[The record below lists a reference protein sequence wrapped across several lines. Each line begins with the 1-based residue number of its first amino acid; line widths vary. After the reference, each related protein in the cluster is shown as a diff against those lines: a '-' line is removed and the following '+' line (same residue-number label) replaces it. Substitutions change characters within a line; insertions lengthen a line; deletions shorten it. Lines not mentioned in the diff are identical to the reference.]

1 MRSSPLLLIAST
13 IILSGLAGGAT
24 VEKTKVTDSGL
35 RGAVRRCIEKTAY
48 LADGT
53 LGDRSFTIVS
63 LYSTSGWLVERRS
76 EQSSGP
82 DYVTTYSYDAAGRL
96 LNSSYGLDGS
106 DDTKSVGRAYSYDDK
121 GHLLSVRTDTGNVA
135 VRYENDGS
143 SPARRVEQLAVFTPA
158 PNTGIGAI
166 QWEDSELQ
174 FAPPSGGAVTTV
186 YDDMGRPAE
195 GQVRDA
201 DGRIVLRIAR
211 TYDAQGRIQKDKMT
225 PEEMAGHVP
234 SELAG
239 QLNEAQQRAIAQFM
253 GNAFATGESAFQY
266 DSQGRVV
273 EKRLTGGVFGNTLVA
288 TTYNEQGDVSTE
300 VTVGTPMAGAGVVY
314 GMTEDGK
321 MVAESEEKPPPPTQ
335 YESRYTYEYDARG
348 NWTKKTTASRSGPGE
363 FKDSMV
369 VQRTLSYY

>member
-24 VEKTKVTDSGL
+24 VEKTKATDSGL
-35 RGAVRRCIEKTAY
+35 RGPLRRCIEKTTY

-63 LYSTSGWLVERRS
+63 LYSTSGWLLERRS
-76 EQSSGP
+76 EQSFGP

-96 LNSSYGLDGS
+96 LNSSHGLDGS
-106 DDTKSVGRAYSYDDK
+106 DETKSVGRAYSYDDK

-143 SPARRVEQLAVFTPA
+143 SPARRVEQLPVFIPA

-174 FAPPSGGAVTTV
+174 FAPPSGGAVTTL
-186 YDDMGRPAE
+186 YDKEGRPVE
-195 GQVRDA
+195 GQVTDS
-201 DGRIVLRIAR
+201 DGRLMLRIVR
-211 TYDAQGRIQKDKMT
+211 TYDTKGRVQSDKMT
-225 PEEMAGHVP
+225 PEDMAGNVP
-234 SELAG
+234 AELTG

-266 DSQGRVV
+266 DSQGRVI
-273 EKRLTGGVFGNTLVA
+273 EKRLSGGVQGNVLTA
-288 TTYNEQGDVSTE
+288 TTYNEHGDVSSE
-300 VTVGTPMAGAGVVY
+300 VNVAALKADVGTEY

-321 MVAESEEKPPPPTQ
+321 MIPVSKGEVPPPSQ
-335 YESRYTYEYDARG
+335 SENRYTYEYDAQG

-369 VQRTLSYY
+369 AQRTLSYY